1 MERIPI
7 RFDFLDTM
15 EGGNLSLQVHPTFEF
30 ARENFGLTYT
40 QDESYYIVDAKEDS
54 CVYLGVKTGTNKNDM
69 LEELKSKSCSN
80 RFRRRKIC
88 K

>member
-1 MERIPI
+1 MNPSINLVYLKSKDLLGEPVKPDLEKNSI

-15 EGGNLSLQVHPTFEF
+15 EGENLSLQVHPTFEF

-54 CVYLGVKTGTNKNDM
+54 CVYLGVK
-69 LEELKSKSCSN
+69 
-80 RFRRRKIC
+80 
-88 K
+88 